1 MPIPKSFLQKI
12 TAAPAGSFHILEGAK
27 AAKLRAQTMYI
38 PSPLD
43 IAQAIQAIPHG
54 QTRSLRDIRH
64 DIAVAHNAD
73 ITCPSRS
80 TVYWKWLA
88 AATGELDGAPSPY
101 AVPWWRVLKE
111 GKLSP
116 HMPGGIANHA
126 AQLQAEG
133 VTIARLSPK

>member
-12 TAAPAGSFHILEGAK
+12 TTAPAGSFHVLEGAK

-64 DIAVAHNAD
+64 DIAIAHHAD

-80 TVYWKWLA
+80 TLYWKWLA
-88 AATGELDGAPSPY
+88 QATAELDGAPSPY

-111 GKLSP
+111 GKLNP
-116 HMPGGIANHA
+116 QLPGGIA
-126 AQLQAEG
+126 AQR
-133 VTIARLSPK
+133 ARLQHEGISL